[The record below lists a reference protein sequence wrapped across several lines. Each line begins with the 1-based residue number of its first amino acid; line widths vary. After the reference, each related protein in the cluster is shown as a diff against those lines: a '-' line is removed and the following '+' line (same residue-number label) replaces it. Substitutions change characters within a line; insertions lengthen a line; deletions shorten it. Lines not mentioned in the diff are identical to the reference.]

1 MDARTYWDDYVSR
14 HQGAAAVAQRL
25 DIPYSTIAAVCNG
38 HRGIGKKLAQRMASK
53 DSSLDPQVLVW
64 VVAHKQN

>member
-14 HQGAAAVAQRL
+14 NQGATAVAQRL

-38 HRGIGKKLAQRMASK
+38 SRGIGKKLAQRM
-53 DSSLDPQVLVW
+53 DSSLDPQILVW
-64 VVAHKQN
+64 VVAEKQN